1 MDYWINIQDMQLYCL
16 SSTLPL
22 PHNNVL
28 VTVLVVVAVPG
39 DSSPLTVLGGDKQ

>member
-1 MDYWINIQDMQLYCL
+1 MDYLINIQDMPLYCL

-22 PHNNVL
+22 PHNVL
-28 VTVLVVVAVPG
+28 VTVLVVVAVTG

>member
-16 SSTLPL
+16 SCTLL
-22 PHNNVL
+22 PPHNVL
-28 VTVLVVVAVPG
+28 VTVLVVVAVTG